1 MEEKNIEEQFEKVF
15 PQIEGDVE
23 NLPESTPVDEEVVT
37 PVEGDTSIDKAVNG
51 YVDEA
56 KTNAEELQSLYTEQG
71 AADALYKQVSSA
83 TNMMLDASAELTDRM
98 IEEQAEL
105 VQKVIDEEKA
115 KGELADQT
123 AIAQA
128 EQVLATITKFKDEEY
143 RKITVLNEAKENA
156 PKLYD
161 YLKAQLT
168 DKKKLIRLY
177 RTPAT
182 DSQIVRV
189 CEDMCRLFKPLVPLR
204 GAHAVVG
211 LETTVTAALSNALNK
226 PKTYGLENLASFV
239 YSEAISENKRGAVA
253 SKAIRFVVRFMA
265 EHTRRFLVKEVKPE
279 DRGIYQFIM
288 IETAITAITYD
299 EAMEP
304 TNKATAP
311 TEGFTEMVAELLK
324 VYFTDIRVNSLK

>member
-128 EQVLATITKFKDEEY
+128 EQVLA
-143 RKITVLNEAKENA
+143 LS
-156 PKLYD
+156 
-161 YLKAQLT
+161 
-168 DKKKLIRLY
+168 LIH
-177 RTPAT
+177 
-182 DSQIVRV
+182 I
-189 CEDMCRLFKPLVPLR
+189 
-204 GAHAVVG
+204 
-211 LETTVTAALSNALNK
+211 
-226 PKTYGLENLASFV
+226 
-239 YSEAISENKRGAVA
+239 
-253 SKAIRFVVRFMA
+253 
-265 EHTRRFLVKEVKPE
+265 
-279 DRGIYQFIM
+279 
-288 IETAITAITYD
+288 
-299 EAMEP
+299 
-304 TNKATAP
+304 
-311 TEGFTEMVAELLK
+311 
-324 VYFTDIRVNSLK
+324 